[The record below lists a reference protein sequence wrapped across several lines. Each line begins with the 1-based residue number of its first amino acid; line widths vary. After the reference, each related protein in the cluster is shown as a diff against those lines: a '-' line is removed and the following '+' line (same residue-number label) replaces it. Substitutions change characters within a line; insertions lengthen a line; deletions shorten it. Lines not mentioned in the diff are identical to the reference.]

1 MSCNVNRLVISTLQQ
16 ALDTYIELFSG
27 ERPSTDACG
36 VSFDNANGASNHLGG
51 YTETSAD
58 TANRSRRGS
67 DIRVGSKVKV
77 EHQSIGSFHKNFL
90 PRCDGFVDVGNTV
103 YDIWPQSFCEFLQTS
118 DVGKPDVGGQ
128 IYLVSFDL
136 SFCIVLEVAVALIPT
151 FHELSEFLGK
161 GLVVE
166 EVVNA

>member
-16 ALDTYIELFSG
+16 VLDTYIELFSG

-51 YTETSAD
+51 YTETSAN

-67 DIRVGSKVKV
+67 DVGVGSKVKV

-90 PRCDGFVDVGNTV
+90 PRCDGFVDVGDTV
-103 YDIWPQSFCEFLQTS
+103 YNIWPQSFCKFLQTS
-118 DVGKPDVGGQ
+118 DKGLPDVGGY

-136 SFCIVLEVAVALIPT
+136 SLCIVLEVAVAPIPA
-151 FHELSEFLGK
+151 FHEFSEFLGK